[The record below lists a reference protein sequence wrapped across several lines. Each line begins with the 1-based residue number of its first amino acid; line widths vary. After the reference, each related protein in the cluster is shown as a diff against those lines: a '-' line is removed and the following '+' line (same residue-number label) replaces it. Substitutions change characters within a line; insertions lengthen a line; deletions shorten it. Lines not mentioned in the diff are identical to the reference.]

1 MFFYIIFFIYFNTLM
16 LKIIKS
22 KCKNIFAITV
32 FKNTLLIAFVS
43 FKKYVLVKKLW
54 NKYLHA
60 K

>member
-1 MFFYIIFFIYFNTLM
+1 M